1 MFSLFLAIKKNNKK
15 VHRRDIRSQ
24 TDPCFQN
31 KNSGCRLT
39 GRIVE
44 VVLLLNLNFTG
55 IGASIAEGLTF
66 NGMKVVTC
74 ARRLEKLEE
83 IAKEGA
89 FL

>member
-15 VHRRDIRSQ
+15 VHKRDIRSQ

-39 GRIVE
+39 GQIVE
-44 VVLLLNLNFTG
+44 VLLLNSNFTG